1 LWPILIYVSVGASGL
16 KGKHSPNPSTVR
28 VPKPREGEAVIL
40 RTLSLIRK
48 EFLHIIR
55 DPRTLFVMFMMPVIQ
70 LVLLGYAATT
80 DIEHLRTAVAD
91 GDKSEASR
99 ELINAYQASNYFDI
113 ALYVESEKEL
123 EYLVDAGQVKA
134 GLIIPAGYGE
144 EVASGEQTQVA
155 FVIDGSDPS
164 VANTVLAASQSVG
177 QAQSMRIMERTT
189 GIDPEDLPGVQVRPR
204 VWYNPEMKSANFM
217 IPGLMGMILY
227 LLTALFTSMSIVRER
242 EQGTME
248 QLIVTPIKP
257 LELIIGKITPYVFIA
272 FISVLEVLAIGV
284 FWFGV
289 PIKGNL
295 GLLLGLSALFLLTS
309 LGIGIFISSVA
320 NTQQEA
326 MLLVFLTMFPTIF
339 LAGFFFPIEA
349 MPGWL
354 QALTYIVPLRY
365 MLVIIR
371 GIILKG
377 VGLQIL
383 RQEVIALIIFGIA
396 ITLLAATRFRKNLE

>member
-1 LWPILIYVSVGASGL
+1 M
-16 KGKHSPNPSTVR
+16 
-28 VPKPREGEAVIL
+28 EGETMIT

-48 EFLHIIR
+48 EFLHILR
-55 DPRTLFVMFMMPVIQ
+55 DPRTLFVMLVMPIIE

-80 DIEHLRTAVAD
+80 DIEHLRTAILD
-91 GDKSEASR
+91 GDKSLASR
-99 ELINAYQASNYFDI
+99 ELVDAYRASNYFDI
-113 ALYVESEKEL
+113 VLYIESEQQL
-123 EYLVDAGQVKA
+123 EILVDSGQVRA

-144 EVASGEQTQVA
+144 AVTTGDQVQVA

-164 VANTVLAASQSVG
+164 VANTVFAASQSVG
-177 QAQSMRIMERTT
+177 QAQSMRIMERTM
-189 GIDPEDLPGVQVRPR
+189 GIDPDDLPGVQVRPR

-217 IPGLMGMILY
+217 IPGIIGMILY
-227 LLTALFTSMSIVRER
+227 FLTTIFTSMSIVRER
-242 EQGTME
+242 EQGTIE

-257 LELIIGKITPYVFIA
+257 LELIIGKIVPYVFIA
-272 FISVLEVLAIGV
+272 FADVLEVLAIGV

-289 PIKGNL
+289 PIRGSL

-326 MLLVFLTMFPTIF
+326 MLLAFLTMLPSIF
-339 LAGFFFPIEA
+339 LGGFFFPIEA

-354 QALTYIVPLRY
+354 QVVTYVIPLRY
-365 MLVIIR
+365 MLVVIR

-383 RQEVIALIIFGIA
+383 RQEVIALIVFGVA
-396 ITLLAATRFRKNLE
+396 IMLLAAARFRKRLE

>member
-1 LWPILIYVSVGASGL
+1 MIS
-16 KGKHSPNPSTVR
+16 
-28 VPKPREGEAVIL
+28 

-48 EFLHIIR
+48 EFLHILR
-55 DPRTLFVMFMMPVIQ
+55 DPRTLFVMLVMPIIE

-80 DIEHLRTAVAD
+80 DIEHLRTAILD
-91 GDKSEASR
+91 GDKSLASR
-99 ELINAYQASNYFDI
+99 ELIEAYRASNYFDI
-113 ALYVESEKEL
+113 ALHVESEQEL
-123 EYLVDAGQVKA
+123 EVLVDSGQVRA
-134 GLIIPAGYGE
+134 ALIVPAGYGE
-144 EVASGEQTQVA
+144 ELTAGGQAQVA

-164 VANTVLAASQSVG
+164 VANTVFAASQSVG
-177 QAQSMRIMERTT
+177 QAQSMRIMERTM
-189 GIDPEDLPGVQVRPR
+189 GIDPDDLPGVQVRPR

-217 IPGLMGMILY
+217 IPGIIGMILY
-227 LLTALFTSMSIVRER
+227 FLTTIFTSMSIVRER
-242 EQGTME
+242 EQGTIE

-257 LELIIGKITPYVFIA
+257 LELIIGKIVPYVFIA
-272 FISVLEVLAIGV
+272 FADVLEVLAIGV

-289 PIKGNL
+289 PVRGSV

-326 MLLVFLTMFPTIF
+326 MLLAFLTMLPSIF
-339 LAGFFFPIEA
+339 LGGFFFPIEA

-354 QALTYIVPLRY
+354 QAVTYVIPLRY
-365 MLVIIR
+365 MLVVIR

-383 RQEVIALIIFGIA
+383 RQEVIALTIFGVA
-396 ITLLAATRFRKNLE
+396 IMLLAAARFRKRLE

>member
-1 LWPILIYVSVGASGL
+1 M
-16 KGKHSPNPSTVR
+16 
-28 VPKPREGEAVIL
+28 IL

-48 EFLHIIR
+48 EFLHILR
-55 DPRTLFVMFMMPVIQ
+55 DPRTLFVMLVMPIIQ

-80 DIEHLRTAVAD
+80 DIQHLRTAVAD
-91 GDKSEASR
+91 GDKSPASR
-99 ELINAYQASNYFDI
+99 ELVDAYRASNYFDI
-113 ALYVESEKEL
+113 ALYVESEQQL
-123 EYLVDAGQVKA
+123 EYLVDSGQVRA
-134 GLIIPAGYGE
+134 GLIIPAGYDE
-144 EVASGEQTQVA
+144 AVTTGEQVQVA
-155 FVIDGSDPS
+155 FVIDGSDRS
-164 VANTVLAASQSVG
+164 VATTVFAASQSVG
-177 QAQSMRIMERTT
+177 QAQSMRIMERTM
-189 GIDPEDLPGVQVRPR
+189 GIDPDDLPGVQVRPR

-227 LLTALFTSMSIVRER
+227 FFTALFTSMSIVRER
-242 EQGTME
+242 EQGTIE

-257 LELIIGKITPYVFIA
+257 LELIVGKIAPYVFVA
-272 FISVLEVLAIGV
+272 FFDVLEILAIGV

-289 PIKGNL
+289 PIRGSL

-326 MLLVFLTMFPTIF
+326 MLLAFVTMFPSIF
-339 LAGFFFPIEA
+339 LGGFFFPIEA

-354 QALTYIVPLRY
+354 QVITYVIPLRY
-365 MLVIIR
+365 MLVVIR

-383 RQEVIALIIFGIA
+383 RQEVIALAIFGVVIM
-396 ITLLAATRFRKNLE
+396 LLAATRFRKRLE